1 MKKNKFITST
11 IILVIGGL
19 ITKILSMF
27 IRIIMTRL
35 VSTEGI
41 GIYMLLSPTFGLL
54 ISICTLGMPTA
65 ISKLVSEN
73 KRNNK
78 KIVLNATSIVILID
92 IIILLFILTCSKFI
106 AGSLL
111 HEPRTYYGILAMG
124 IVLPFISIS
133 SILRGYFFGK
143 QRMLPHVI
151 TNIIEDIVRLI
162 SIVLFVPLCLTKSI
176 DLAVAFL
183 VFSNLF
189 SELASII
196 IFLILL
202 PKKINK
208 NDIKPNK
215 YYIKD
220 ILNISLPSTGSRL
233 IGNVGLF
240 FEPIILTFVLLKVGY
255 SNNFIV
261 NEYGILNGF
270 VMPLILLP
278 SFFTSAIS
286 QALLPIVSS
295 SFNNKKYISKKIK
308 QAIFFSLLIGIPATL
323 IFVFI
328 PEIPLKLIYNT
339 NQGINY
345 IKVLAPI
352 CLLHYI
358 QSPLTS
364 SLQAMG
370 LAKEAMNGTLVGMVL
385 RTISLFIFCF
395 FRIGVWGLII
405 SISINIIYVTIH
417 HIVVVRNNIKE
428 DNV

>member
-111 HEPRTYYGILAMG
+111 HESRTYYGILAMG

-208 NDIKPNK
+208 SDIKPNK

-233 IGNVGLF
+233 IGDIGLF

-328 PEIPLKLIYNT
+328 PEIPLRLIYNT

-370 LAKEAMNGTLVGMVL
+370 LAKEAMNGTLVGMIL

-395 FRIGVWGLII
+395 FRIGIWGLII
-405 SISINIIYVTIH
+405 SISVNIIYVTIH

-428 DNV
+428 

>member
-78 KIVLNATSIVILID
+78 RIVLNATSIVILID

-208 NDIKPNK
+208 SDIKPNK

-233 IGNVGLF
+233 IGNIGLF

-261 NEYGILNGF
+261 TEYGILNGF
-270 VMPLILLP
+270 NI
-278 SFFTSAIS
+278 
-286 QALLPIVSS
+286 
-295 SFNNKKYISKKIK
+295 
-308 QAIFFSLLIGIPATL
+308 
-323 IFVFI
+323 IFVWLYIAFI
-328 PEIPLKLIYNT
+328 Y
-339 NQGINY
+339 
-345 IKVLAPI
+345 
-352 CLLHYI
+352 
-358 QSPLTS
+358 
-364 SLQAMG
+364 
-370 LAKEAMNGTLVGMVL
+370 
-385 RTISLFIFCF
+385 F
-395 FRIGVWGLII
+395 FR
-405 SISINIIYVTIH
+405 
-417 HIVVVRNNIKE
+417 
-428 DNV
+428 

>member
-208 NDIKPNK
+208 SDIKPNK

-220 ILNISLPSTGSRL
+220 ILNISLPSTGSML

-358 QSPLTS
+358 QSSLTS

-385 RTISLFIFCF
+385 RTISLFVFCF
-395 FRIGVWGLII
+395 FRIGIWGLII

-417 HIVVVRNNIKE
+417 HIVVVRKNIKE
-428 DNV
+428 

>member
-233 IGNVGLF
+233 IGNIGLF

-385 RTISLFIFCF
+385 RTISLFILCF
-395 FRIGVWGLII
+395 FRIGIWGLII

>member
-78 KIVLNATSIVILID
+78 RIVLNATSIVILID

-208 NDIKPNK
+208 SDIKPNK

-233 IGNVGLF
+233 IGNIGLF

-328 PEIPLKLIYNT
+328 PEIPLRLIYNT

-395 FRIGVWGLII
+395 FRIGIWGLII

-428 DNV
+428 

>member
-308 QAIFFSLLIGIPATL
+308 QAIFFSLLIGLPATL

-385 RTISLFIFCF
+385 RTISLFILCF
-395 FRIGVWGLII
+395 FRIGIWGLII

-428 DNV
+428 

>member
-308 QAIFFSLLIGIPATL
+308 QAIFFSLLIGLPATL

-328 PEIPLKLIYNT
+328 PEIPLRLIYNT

-358 QSPLTS
+358 QSSLTS

-385 RTISLFIFCF
+385 RTISLFILCF
-395 FRIGVWGLII
+395 FRIGIWGLII

-428 DNV
+428 